1 MSTISRDDLAALIQ
15 GFGEQIS
22 ESRARDRD
30 AAAELRD
37 AAAAE
42 AKADREQQSAN
53 LQHVIKTMS
62 RGSFSKSDYSTREK
76 VDSQYTIQRS
86 NSRLSHFAYYVSNL
100 LLRIAKGS

>member
-42 AKADREQQSAN
+42 AKADREQQSSN
-53 LQHVIKTMS
+53 LQYVIKTMS
-62 RGSFSKSDYSTREK
+62 RGWAWHASIFNSGSPAYLRDFGTYAYLSTQNVCIGK
-76 VDSQYTIQRS
+76 
-86 NSRLSHFAYYVSNL
+86 
-100 LLRIAKGS
+100 

>member
-22 ESRARDRD
+22 ESRARDRE

-62 RGSFSKSDYSTREK
+62 RG
-76 VDSQYTIQRS
+76 
-86 NSRLSHFAYYVSNL
+86 LAW
-100 LLRIAKGS
+100 

>member
-22 ESRARDRD
+22 ESRARDRE

-86 NSRLSHFAYYVSNL
+86 NTRALDWLDA
-100 LLRIAKGS
+100 

>member
-62 RGSFSKSDYSTREK
+62 RGSFSKSEYSTREK

-86 NSRLSHFAYYVSNL
+86 NSRALDWMHDNHVDDNH
-100 LLRIAKGS
+100 